1 MQRLSLGRLK
11 WVGVLVPAGFIVA
24 FEYITHFVLHPW
36 ILSERE
42 IYLLIVAVGGL
53 GAGLFSHAVFA
64 IIRRMQQEI
73 VRKEQETEALYR
85 VSTEISSL
93 LDVNQVL
100 NSVVEKARELLSSQI
115 AVLCLQDDVTQQ
127 LIVRASSGTFERFAI
142 GKPASGTCIGSTASQ
157 PGQSAVLSRD
167 DCPLDCAIL
176 QEAGFQLHLAVPLH
190 RGEAVIGALC
200 VGGREPHRLAE
211 EHARLLGGLANQA
224 AIAIENAHLYEQT
237 QQLAVLEERDRI
249 AREMHDGLAQILGF
263 VSAKTRAA
271 HAMLAAEQTD
281 QALQAIDQ
289 VQQVTQE
296 AYADVRE
303 CILGLKTSVSPRRG
317 LLPSLAEYLRKYR
330 LQTNVRAELIVSDG
344 ADGVRLS
351 PAAEVQL
358 LRIIQEALTNVR
370 KHAHASQTW
379 VRFETQN
386 GWVRVTVAD
395 NGRGFDPQAL
405 AARPSLTFGLL
416 NMRERAETVG
426 GTFDIRSDPE
436 GGTQV
441 VVKMPLETAVEG
453 AA

>member
-1 MQRLSLGRLK
+1 MAQMSLSRLK
-11 WVGVLVPAGFIVA
+11 WVGILVPAGFIVA

-42 IYLLIVAVGGL
+42 IYLLIVAVVGL

-64 IIRRMQQEI
+64 VIRQMQQKI
-73 VRKEQETEALYR
+73 IRKEQETEALYR

-93 LDVNQVL
+93 LDVNRVL
-100 NSVVEKARELLSSQI
+100 NSVVEKARELLSSEAAI
-115 AVLCLQDDVTQQ
+115 LCLRDQATPQ
-127 LIVRASSGTFERFAI
+127 LSARAGSGNFARFVVGKPSSGACMAFVEAE
-142 GKPASGTCIGSTASQ
+142 
-157 PGQSAVLSRD
+157 PGQSAVLSTN

-176 QEAGFQLHLAVPLH
+176 REAGFDAHLAVPLH
-190 RGEAVIGALC
+190 RGEAIIGALC
-200 VGGREPHRLAE
+200 VGGGEPHPFAQ
-211 EHARLLGGLANQA
+211 EHERLLSGLASQA
-224 AIAIENAHLYEQT
+224 AIAIENARLYEQT

-263 VSAKTRAA
+263 VNAKTQAA
-271 HAMLAAEQTD
+271 HTMLKSGEVED
-281 QALQAIDQ
+281 ALQALNHI
-289 VQQVTQE
+289 QQVTQE

-330 LQTNVRAELIVSDG
+330 LQTSVRADLVVSDG

-370 KHAHASQTW
+370 KHAQATQTW

-395 NGRGFDPQAL
+395 NGRGFDLQAL
-405 AARPSLTFGLL
+405 TTRPGFTFGLQ
-416 NMRERAETVG
+416 NMRERAGTVG

-441 VVKMPLETAVEG
+441 VVKMPLETMAE
-453 AA
+453 AMA